1 MRQTHRTIS
10 CGMNDDEKKK
20 NWYSWWA
27 IRKTVLWTTT
37 IFDHIT
43 VKKNKH
49 TKTGNLEQK
58 FEAPR
63 SLLYSTTFKWDSS
76 LFDRWWTLFFL
87 HSPIKRSIWL
97 NFKCNSSTAEP
108 FGSSYHSFVHFGAST
123 FHLLLCWLLHKIFT
137 VNCILYVNAQAQ
149 TVFSAF
155 LFAFGSFKL
164 PDFDS
169 VLFYFIVYKWEFC
182 ACKKKKT
189 NFQIVFVFFPS
200 WLVFPFSICRLSASF
215 SSTSITTVPYT
226 YATSKCTNL
235 CYWNDF
241 SIYLFLGLKKNNEV
255 KTTKAEKSR
264 KILYFI
270 RAQVKD
276 RGQTKRKKKNV
287 NPDALNI
294 FG

>member
-1 MRQTHRTIS
+1 MQSAQILIVFVDFKMRFVAFRPL
-10 CGMNDDEKKK
+10 MN
-20 NWYSWWA
+20 
-27 IRKTVLWTTT
+27 
-37 IFDHIT
+37 
-43 VKKNKH
+43 
-49 TKTGNLEQK
+49 
-58 FEAPR
+58 
-63 SLLYSTTFKWDSS
+63 TF
-76 LFDRWWTLFFL
+76 FH

-123 FHLLLCWLLHKIFT
+123 FHLLLCWLLYKIFT

-149 TVFSAF
+149 MVFSAF
-155 LFAFGSFKL
+155 LFALGSFKL

-182 ACKKKKT
+182 ACKKKK
-189 NFQIVFVFFPS
+189 NKLPNCIRFFFPS

-215 SSTSITTVPYT
+215 FSTSITTVPYT

-276 RGQTKRKKKNV
+276 RGQTKSKKKNV

>member
-1 MRQTHRTIS
+1 MRQTHRTIL
-10 CGMNDDEKKK
+10 CGMNDDEKKTGIVDGQSGK
-20 NWYSWWA
+20 LCYEQRRYS
-27 IRKTVLWTTT
+27 
-37 IFDHIT
+37 IT
-43 VKKNKH
+43 LQWKNKH

-58 FEAPR
+58 FKAPR
-63 SLLYSTTFKWDSS
+63 SLLYSLTLKWDSS
-76 LFDRWWTLFFL
+76 LFDRWWTLFF
-87 HSPIKRSIWL
+87 SIPIKRSIWL

-123 FHLLLCWLLHKIFT
+123 FHLLLCWLLYKIFT

-149 TVFSAF
+149 MVFSAF
-155 LFAFGSFKL
+155 LFALGSFKL

-182 ACKKKKT
+182 ACKKKK
-189 NFQIVFVFFPS
+189 NKLPNCIRFFFPS

-215 SSTSITTVPYT
+215 FSTSITTVPYT